1 MGGKIDFKNN
11 IIPNDYYLLNQ
22 NNWNLD
28 HSKSNR
34 FQYLENLN
42 SIYTNVSKLFQ
53 KLETRIGPQI

>member
-11 IIPNDYYLLNQ
+11 VIPNDYYLLNQ

-28 HSKSNR
+28 HSKRNR

-42 SIYTNVSKLFQ
+42 SVYTNVSKTF
-53 KLETRIGPQI
+53 